1 MTAPVIRTSPPQRSG
16 SNATEAGE
24 AMIRFSIKPA
34 GNGAW
39 LWRTFDNDG
48 VTRSHGLAACRKQA
62 AALVI
67 REIIRARTAPV
78 KLASP
83 EFSAAA

>member
-1 MTAPVIRTSPPQRSG
+1 MTARLNRAPLTQRSG
-16 SNATEAGE
+16 SDATEAGE
-24 AMIRFSIKPA
+24 TLIRFSIKPA

-39 LWRTFDNDG
+39 LWRTFDKDG
-48 VTRSHGLAACRKQA
+48 LTRSHGLAACRKQA

-67 REIIRARTAPV
+67 REIIRARGVPV
-78 KLASP
+78 ALANP

>member
-1 MTAPVIRTSPPQRSG
+1 MTAPLMRTAPPQRSG
-16 SNATEAGE
+16 RDATEAGE
-24 AMIRFSIKPA
+24 TLIRFSIKPV

-39 LWRTFDNDG
+39 LWRTRDNDG

-67 REIIRARTAPV
+67 REIIRARSASV